1 MLKKLAAHP
10 ATIAAAIVGGI
21 LLGVWAPAFSS
32 SIGFIG
38 LVYINLLKM
47 VVLPFMVS
55 AIIFSMRQLFQ
66 MEGFERSIGK
76 VALYFIAAIGLS
88 AIIGA
93 ATGALAGPG
102 RGLEPETLMVFG
114 KMVEKSAGTATD
126 YELPLAA
133 PETME
138 TDSGAQQVVRQII
151 PDNIF
156 AALAAGDS
164 IKILFFAILFGIAF
178 GFAPNR
184 IAHSLSFTLESVYRA
199 CQVLIKWFNLFLP
212 PVLVAMLASQ
222 IADTGLEPLVAMT
235 RFVLIF
241 CAVSGLLALVCAVL
255 VMARAGVGAGE
266 FLGAFRET
274 LLLAIATGSN
284 TACIPNTIEAMAGK
298 LRFNRAIV
306 ELLTPMGAAL
316 LRTGPALYY
325 ALAAVFIAQLYERPF
340 ELSHWLLLTLGA
352 FVGGLASAGSSGIVT
367 LGFGALA
374 CAYVGLPFDAAFILF
389 VAVDRVCEIPRTLFN
404 VMSSC
409 LVIAG
414 VCPQPAASEALP
426 QAAG

>member
-1 MLKKLAAHP
+1 MLKKLATHP
-10 ATIAAAIVGGI
+10 ATIAAAIIGGI
-21 LLGVWAPAFSS
+21 VLGIWAPVFSS
-32 SIGFIG
+32 AIGFVG
-38 LVYINLLKM
+38 MVYVNLLKM

-76 VALYFIAAIGLS
+76 VAFYFLAAIALS
-88 AIIGA
+88 AVIGA
-93 ATGALAGPG
+93 ATGGLAGPG
-102 RGLEPETLMVFG
+102 RGLEPETLIVFG
-114 KMVEKSAGTATD
+114 KMVEKSTGTATD
-126 YELPLAA
+126 YELPLSA
-133 PETME
+133 PEAALA
-138 TDSGAQQVVRQII
+138 DNAPRQVVQQII

-156 AALAAGDS
+156 AALSQGDS

-184 IAHSLSFTLESVYRA
+184 IADSLSFTLESVYRA

-235 RFVLIF
+235 KFVIAF
-241 CAVSGLLALVCAVL
+241 CAVSGLLALICAGL

-274 LLLAIATGSN
+274 ILLAIATGSN

-340 ELSHWLLLTLGA
+340 EVSHWLLLTLGA

-367 LGFGALA
+367 IGFGALA

-414 VCPQPAASEALP
+414 VCPRPAVSEAVP
-426 QAAG
+426 QAA